1 MEGVGG
7 RVSTMLFS
15 VVTRNMMIP
24 PPTMPLP
31 TTPPT
36 MRLMLAV
43 RTIPRLEYES
53 VGGSGRKREGKE
65 KKGDETL

>member
-1 MEGVGG
+1 
-7 RVSTMLFS
+7 
-15 VVTRNMMIP
+15 MIP
-24 PPTMPLP
+24 PPTTTLP